1 MEEILLLDQNTI
13 NKIAAGE
20 VVERPSAVVKELV
33 ENAIDA
39 GATAITVEIKG
50 GGIEL
55 VRITDNGSGIAKEQ
69 VRIAFERH
77 ATSKIR
83 SVQDLLTVGSL
94 GFRGEALAS
103 IGAVAQV
110 EMVTKTR
117 GALTGSRYVI
127 DGGEEKTLEEI
138 GCPEGTTFVVRNLFY
153 NVPAR
158 RKFLKSA
165 QTEASYINDLVE
177 RLAMSH
183 PDISF
188 KFMNN
193 NQLRLQ
199 YGVNGSINWKGIGF
213 SFMLQ
218 GVGKTDKYLSHDL
231 AFPYY
236 YEFGTIYKHQLDY
249 WTPQNTNCE
258 FPRLYQTG
266 TRNSNYSANI
276 RTQTKYLTNGAYM
289 RVKNLTLAYTF
300 SNELIKHFG
309 ISNLRIYATGEN
321 LFTFDHLPKG
331 LDPSLSNKGGGM
343 GYPFM
348 KSYSFGLSI
357 TL

>member
-1 MEEILLLDQNTI
+1 MNWRDRIGD
-13 NKIAAGE
+13 IAYSIGFNLYDYKSFITKFDNEAGLISGHYKG
-20 VVERPSAVVKELV
+20 ERLGSIWGYVT
-33 ENAIDA
+33 DRYY
-39 GATAITVEIKG
+39 TVDDF
-50 GGIEL
+50 IE
-55 VRITDNGSGIAKEQ
+55 
-69 VRIAFERH
+69 
-77 ATSKIR
+77 
-83 SVQDLLTVGSL
+83 GSL
-94 GFRGEALAS
+94 DADLKNGKLKEGIPHVEGIKPNPGDILYKDLDGNGIINAGKSTLDDPGDRTI
-103 IGAVAQV
+103 IGN
-110 EMVTKTR
+110 
-117 GALTGSRYVI
+117 S
-127 DGGEEKTLEEI
+127 
-138 GCPEGTTFVVRNLFY
+138 
-153 NVPAR
+153 
-158 RKFLKSA
+158 
-165 QTEASYINDLVE
+165 
-177 RLAMSH
+177 
-183 PDISF
+183 
-188 KFMNN
+188 
-193 NQLRLQ
+193 QLRLQ

-331 LDPSLSNKGGGM
+331 LDPTLSNKGGGM